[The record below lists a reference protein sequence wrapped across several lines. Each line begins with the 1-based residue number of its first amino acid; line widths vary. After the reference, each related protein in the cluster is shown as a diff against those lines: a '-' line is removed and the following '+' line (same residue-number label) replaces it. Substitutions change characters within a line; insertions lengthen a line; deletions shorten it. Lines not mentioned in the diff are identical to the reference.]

1 MNSLKP
7 PRTPTEL
14 FVKGVVADK
23 YKRWRQQVQL
33 SMEAFG
39 VKDGTECPQKEFF
52 FLHLLCLKSAHII
65 EPEAQKSL
73 DISTN
78 YKKDQK

>member
-39 VKDGTECPQKEFF
+39 VKDGTEC
-52 FLHLLCLKSAHII
+52 H
-65 EPEAQKSL
+65 
-73 DISTN
+73 
-78 YKKDQK
+78 